1 MGWLSTPE
9 EYWPLLDD
17 LCRKNRVKY
26 LEDPWWPAIDELV
39 EAGIP
44 VHRYVQRPGDIV
56 ILNAGTPH
64 WVQADGFCN
73 NIAWNTLPLSA
84 FHYSLAMERYEL
96 NMQRQFQSLVPMER
110 ATWNLANSGVHV
122 NFALFAQIRF
132 FLQRCIFNLVSALKR
147 LKEQRVR
154 IFQQS
159 DDHQL
164 RFCEE

>member
-1 MGWLSTPE
+1 MNTVQTYIKVPGSRTPGHQENLNTMAINVNIGPGDTSWLSTPE

-56 ILNAGTPH
+56 ILNSGTPH

-84 FHYSLAMERYEL
+84 FH
-96 NMQRQFQSLVPMER
+96 
-110 ATWNLANSGVHV
+110 
-122 NFALFAQIRF
+122 
-132 FLQRCIFNLVSALKR
+132 VSNNNNNNNNNNCR
-147 LKEQRVR
+147 LYDGRPKPT
-154 IFQQS
+154 II
-159 DDHQL
+159 
-164 RFCEE
+164 